1 MYSEHLVR
9 QGGSFSGEEVD
20 CDQNKHGCWNYSEE
34 FQADMEK
41 VTVRAV
47 QDGANFFMWCKFLSG
62 LMIKILMRTLD
73 QHKVCMYCPNNL

>member
-47 QDGANFFMWCKFLSG
+47 QDVQIFLCGVNFYL
-62 LMIKILMRTLD
+62 
-73 QHKVCMYCPNNL
+73 V

>member
-41 VTVRAV
+41 
-47 QDGANFFMWCKFLSG
+47 
-62 LMIKILMRTLD
+62 
-73 QHKVCMYCPNNL
+73 